1 MSVRFGSLTREKPK
15 CLLQTSSET
24 ILHRIIRICARLRLR
39 NLTIVTGHGEKYV
52 KAAIENILNESWAD
66 GMKIMPLYNP
76 EYAKINNC
84 YSLLL
89 GLPERDES
97 VLVINS
103 DDVFDSRILAGISR
117 VRTSK
122 LVIDN
127 VKKLTKES
135 MKVYLKGS
143 YISRIGKW
151 LDIDASAGEYIG
163 LAKIVRRDIP
173 ALRKALLQ
181 VVTHN
186 PNGFYEHAFDI
197 MFDKTRISPYF
208 TNGLKWTEVDTRED
222 LAVARKLVKKG
233 LK

>member
-15 CLLQTSSET
+15 CLLQTGSET

-52 KAAIENILNESWAD
+52 RAAIKDILNESWA
-66 GMKIMPLYNP
+66 GRMKIRPLYNP

-103 DDVFDSRILAGISR
+103 DDVFDHRILAGICR
-117 VRTSK
+117 VKTSQ

-135 MKVYLKGS
+135 MKVCLKGS
-143 YISRIGKW
+143 CISRIGKW
-151 LDIDASAGEYIG
+151 LDTDASAGEYIG
-163 LAKIVRRDIP
+163 LAKIVRGDIP
-173 ALRKALLQ
+173 TLRRALQ
-181 VVTHN
+181 HIVTHN
-186 PNGFYEHAFDI
+186 PDGFYEHAFDI
-197 MFDKTRISPYF
+197 MFDKTRISPCF

-222 LAVARKLVKKG
+222 LAVARKLVKKDI
-233 LK
+233 K